1 MDEYVEFM
9 KTYSESDDMTSMLQE
24 YTDYMQRYSDFAK
37 AANELETDKMSSADY
52 AYYIDVTARVSKKL
66 LEASGI

>member
-1 MDEYVEFM
+1 
-9 KTYSESDDMTSMLQE
+9 MTSMLQE

-52 AYYIDVTARVSKKL
+52 AYHIDVTARVSKKL